1 MLASFVNK
9 SGIKNI
15 VFNPSHSSIQ
25 SVLKKI
31 QQNPNAADEE
41 LVYVGAKIKTIV
53 YYADYSADVVD
64 EFATHLTE
72 ISFKQIAASI

>member
-1 MLASFVNK
+1 
-9 SGIKNI
+9 

-31 QQNPNAADEE
+31 QENPTADEE
-41 LVYVGAKIKTIV
+41 LIYIGAKIKTIV